1 MLKYCFVARLGRGY
15 WNGIEIV
22 IVLRE
27 IPEYILGVDT
37 VPKIN
42 HFMYDTIGKKWELR
56 FEPFTPLSRA
66 YSTLEELIEKECANH
81 PELQALV

>member
-1 MLKYCFVARLGRGY
+1 M
-15 WNGIEIV
+15 
-22 IVLRE
+22 
-27 IPEYILGVDT
+27 GVDT